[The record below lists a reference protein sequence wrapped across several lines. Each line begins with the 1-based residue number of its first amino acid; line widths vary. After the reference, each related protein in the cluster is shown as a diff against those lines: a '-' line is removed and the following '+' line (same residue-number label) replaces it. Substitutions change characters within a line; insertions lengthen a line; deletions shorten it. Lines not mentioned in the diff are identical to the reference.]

1 MTNSQADRKI
11 KKLLDDMARNG
22 STLYQHRGFDENH
35 RRHH

>member
-22 STLYQHRGFDENH
+22 STFTDRKSVV
-35 RRHH
+35 